1 MSNTTYSTPYPPADP
16 KPKFPAIEE
25 EVLAY
30 WASNDTFQHS
40 IDARPVDSEFVFYDG
55 PPFANGL
62 PHYGHLVTGYVKDI
76 VPRYQTMRGNR
87 VERRFGWDCHGLPA
101 EMQTEKELGIS
112 GRKNII
118 EYGID
123 KFNDHCREAVLRY
136 TQDWEQYVTRQAR
149 WVDFENDYKTMDIT
163 FMESVLWAFKELW
176 KKDLIY
182 KDYRVVPYSWAV
194 ESPLSNFETRLDNS
208 YRSRQDP
215 AITVVFTLDAPTSG
229 STTAEGHLASGFIPE
244 VLMGDKP
251 TKILVWTTTPWTL
264 PSNLALAVGAEI
276 EYAVFEEAD
285 ARYIVGAALVGKY
298 EKQLANATQV
308 GTVVGKELVGR
319 TYKPIFD
326 FFADTAGA
334 FRVIAADFVS
344 TEDGTGVVHIAPG
357 FGEDDLV
364 AGNANG
370 IPIVCP
376 VDSAGLFT
384 KEVPPYEGMLVFDAN
399 KPIIKELKDR
409 GVLVKHET
417 YVHNYPHCWRTDEPL
432 IYKAINSWYVK
443 VTAIKDRMVELN
455 QSINWVPSH
464 IRDGQFGRWL
474 ENARDWN
481 ISRNRFWGVPLP
493 VWVSDDSAYPRVDVY
508 GSIAE
513 LEADFGVTLTDL
525 HRPSL
530 DPLTRPNPDDPT
542 GQSTMRRVEEVLDCW
557 FESGSMPFAQL
568 HYPFENKER
577 FEAHFPGDFIVEY
590 IAQTRGWFYTL
601 MVMGTALFDR
611 APFRNCMCHGVV
623 LAEGGQK
630 MSKRLQNYPDPLD
643 VFNQFGSDALRW
655 YMVSGQLLVGG
666 DIEVAKDGAAIAQ
679 CQRLVV
685 LPIWNAF
692 YFFSL
697 YANTDGVK
705 AEVKT
710 DSPAVL
716 DRYILAKTRQLLE
729 SVTAK
734 FDVYDIPGA
743 CTDITRFLDAMNNWF
758 IRRSRDRFWKSER
771 DADKQHAY
779 NTLYTVLTTL
789 CRIAAPLLPLITER
803 IYRDLTGDKSVHLTA
818 WPDANSLP
826 YDPDLV
832 EDMDRTRDI
841 CSAALAIRETKNLR
855 VRLPLAGLTV
865 AGPSPERLKPYLAL
879 IQDEVNVKSITL
891 TDSVE
896 QFGRLELKVNPK
908 IGARIGGAMKSV
920 MAAASAGDFLK
931 LDGDRIEI
939 AGQTLE
945 PADYTMRLIA
955 TEGLAV
961 QTLADRD
968 GAVALDT
975 NVTPE
980 LEREGLARDV
990 VRLIQTTRKEAD
1002 LNIADHIRL
1011 TIAASDVV
1019 KAAVEAHR
1027 AFVSEQTLADEIVF
1041 GDAAAGVFAV
1051 EHNVDGGKIVIGVQK
1066 VG

>member
-1 MSNTTYSTPYPPADP
+1 MSNKTYTTPYPPADP

-30 WASNDTFQHS
+30 WASKDTFQHS
-40 IDARPVDSEFVFYDG
+40 IDARPVDKEFVFYDG

-123 KFNDHCREAVLRY
+123 KFNAHCREAVLRY
-136 TQDWEQYVTRQAR
+136 TGEWEQYVTRQAR
-149 WVDFENDYKTMDIT
+149 WVDFQNDYKTMDIT

-176 KKDLIY
+176 KKGLIY
-182 KDYRVVPYSWAV
+182 QDHRVVPYSWAV

-208 YRSRQDP
+208 YRPRQDP
-215 AITVVFTLDAPTSG
+215 AITVTFTLDADSSG
-229 STTAEGHLASGFIPE
+229 MKPE
-244 VLMGDKP
+244 AKWPAAVGDSDKP

-276 EYAVFEEAD
+276 EYSIYEEAD
-285 ARYIVGAALVGKY
+285 ARFVIGSALVGKY
-298 EKQLANATQV
+298 EKQLGDAVKV
-308 GTVVGKELVGR
+308 GTILGKDLVGR
-319 TYKPIFD
+319 TYSPLFD
-326 FFADTAGA
+326 FFADTPNA

-364 AGNANG
+364 ASTVAG

-376 VDSAGLFT
+376 VDSAGKFT
-384 KEVPPYEGMLVFDAN
+384 KEVPPYEGQLIFDAN
-399 KPIIKELKDR
+399 KPIIKDLKDR
-409 GVLVKHET
+409 GILVKHET

-455 QSINWVPSH
+455 QSINWVPFH

-481 ISRNRFWGVPLP
+481 ISRNRFWGVPIP
-493 VWVSDDSAYPRVDVY
+493 IWMSDDSQYPRIDVY

-513 LEADFGVTLTDL
+513 LEADFGVKLDDL

-542 GQSTMRRVEEVLDCW
+542 GKSTMRRVDEVLDCW

-577 FEAHFPGDFIVEY
+577 FETHFPGDFIVEY

-601 MVMGTALFDR
+601 MVMGTALFDK

-630 MSKRLQNYPDPLD
+630 MSKRLQNYPDPID

-655 YMVSGQLLVGG
+655 YMISGQLLVGG

-697 YANTDGVK
+697 YANTDGIK
-705 AEVKT
+705 AQAKA

-729 SVTAK
+729 AVTAK

-743 CTDITRFLDAMNNWF
+743 CTDITRFIDAMNNWF

-771 DADKQHAY
+771 DADKENAY

-803 IYRDLTGDKSVHLTA
+803 IYRDLTGEDSVHLTS
-818 WPDANSLP
+818 WPDANDLP
-826 YDPDLV
+826 YHPDLV

-841 CSAALAIRETKNLR
+841 CSAALSIRETKNLR

-865 AGPSPERLKPYLAL
+865 AGPSPERLKPYLPL
-879 IQDEVNVKSITL
+879 IQDEVNVKTITL
-891 TDSVE
+891 TESVE
-896 QFGRLELKVNPK
+896 EFGRLELKVNPK

-920 MAAASAGDFLK
+920 MAAAAAGDFQK

-945 PADYTMRLIA
+945 PADYTMRLIP

-975 NVTPE
+975 NVTPD

-990 VRLIQTTRKEAD
+990 VRLIQTSRKEAD

-1011 TIAASDVV
+1011 TIAASDTV
-1019 KAAVEAHR
+1019 
-1027 AFVSEQTLADEIVF
+1027 
-1041 GDAAAGVFAV
+1041 
-1051 EHNVDGGKIVIGVQK
+1051 
-1066 VG
+1066 